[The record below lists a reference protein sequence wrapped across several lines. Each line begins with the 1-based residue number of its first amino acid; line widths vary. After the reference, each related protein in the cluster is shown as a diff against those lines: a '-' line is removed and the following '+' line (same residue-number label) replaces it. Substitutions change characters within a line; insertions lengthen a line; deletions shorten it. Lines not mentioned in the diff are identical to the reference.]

1 MKQHA
6 RNERRDGVVKEIQE
20 EKVERPKRNQVTNS
34 LYRNSFVM
42 KTLLKFKSL
51 LTRPSVTVTEADR

>member
-51 LTRPSVTVTEADR
+51 LTRPSVTVAETDR